1 MSMKILPVVPLKFQ
15 RTEQQKIKAGE
26 SKPTSNYALN
36 TISSACLGKDLLSFK
51 ARKFYDTIKENYY
64 KLGEGFR
71 PDKFQ
76 VEAGQYLN
84 NDKSVLVTAPTGT
97 GKTAIAHYA
106 VSKNM
111 NEGKKTFYTTPLK
124 ALSNQKYREFQGVW
138 GKDNVGILTGD
149 RKENPDAPILIMTT
163 EVFRNM
169 AMSRYFG
176 QKADLMDNLGT
187 VILDE
192 FHYLGDPSRGPVWE
206 ESVIFTP
213 KDVQTLALSAT
224 VGNPEKLTDWLNS
237 LQNKKSELV
246 YVPPE
251 NRHVPLEFKTFQT
264 NNLSIQKKMVDK
276 NPRSPEVK
284 AMMRGSF
291 QDNPEETDFKNMTSL
306 LKNKNQ
312 LPAIY
317 FVFSRKNSF
326 SLVEYLGKNGDDLT
340 SDDEKNEIRSIMG
353 KYKAQNFSSLD
364 TKALLRGYAVHNA
377 GILPNQKAMI
387 EELFQKKLVKVV
399 VATETLGA
407 GINMPAKTVVI
418 SQCTKPSDKAAIK
431 DNEQE
436 PFYKKFDK
444 KADTTRRN
452 EEPERKGHKR
462 ILTANE
468 FHQMAGR
475 AGRRGIDERG
485 YVYVMPSSIKGKQ
498 AFDTLISSPAE
509 PISSKLNP
517 DYAFLASVYDYAQ
530 KPEVLKE
537 ILDKSFYSFSL
548 GGNTSQIYSDA
559 MKKTDLMIKRGF
571 LKNYDDKFYE
581 PTDKGHL
588 LSVIKGYSQLP
599 LAEAVYNKY
608 FENLSPVALAS
619 VVGAMANPADSKE
632 TAYEVTEHNGK
643 TTSSKLENGVSEL
656 YFRMLNSIKD
666 NLSYVGDKKFGDF
679 KDMHEITEYL
689 NSIEVPDK
697 DLEEIAQKKAKY
709 NYNLNKLIKLTE
721 KYQSWSLQG
730 VAKSLKEGKTV
741 SVDAMNGCWK
751 KVQENMRKYQG
762 IERIDSRIEQLTK
775 KLNSLDIDDS
785 KKGKEKR
792 KFRLETQ
799 DLKYEIELLE
809 TIKYLDEHLPSE
821 MSKADK
827 FIKANN
833 LSATSALAKKYTD
846 LYDTASHLE
855 SLKVAA
861 TGCEQLEKYFESHDV
876 KEEDKINMSMAKDTL
891 DKIVNLSA
899 QIYSDSV
906 VSGLNVKPDGY
917 GKTSM
922 QLVYNFAQLNKIN
935 PDSMSNWHQVVGD
948 LGNINENF
956 DEGQFFRSVTQ
967 TIDLLSQIS
976 EMATEGKQLAQ
987 TQEDKK
993 YYSELKNNTTEAIK
1007 LLNKYPVVFN

>member
-1 MSMKILPVVPLKFQ
+1 MKILPVTPLKLQ
-15 RTEQQKIKAGE
+15 RTEQPKIKASE
-26 SKPTSNYALN
+26 NKQISNFGLN
-36 TISSACLGKDLLSFK
+36 TLPSGFLGKDLLSFK
-51 ARKFYDTIKENYY
+51 ARRFYDTVKENYY
-64 KLGEGFR
+64 KLGEGFH

-76 VEAGQYLN
+76 VEAGQHLN

-124 ALSNQKYREFQGVW
+124 ALSNQKYREFQEVW

-187 VILDE
+187 VIFDE
-192 FHYLGDPSRGPVWE
+192 FHYLGDYSRGPVWE

-264 NNLSIQKKMVDK
+264 NNLNIQKKMVDK
-276 NPRSPEVK
+276 NPRSLEVK
-284 AMMRGSF
+284 AMMRGAF
-291 QDNPEETDFKNMTSL
+291 QDNPEEIDFKNITSL

-312 LPAIY
+312 LPSIY

-326 SLVEYLGKNGDDLT
+326 SLVEYLGKKGEDLT
-340 SDDEKNEIRSIMG
+340 SDDEKSEIRSIME
-353 KYKAQNFSSLD
+353 KYQAKNFSSLD
-364 TKALLRGYAVHNA
+364 TKALLNGYAVHNA
-377 GILPNQKAMI
+377 GILPDQKAMI

-418 SQCTKPSDKAAIK
+418 SQCTKPADRESIK
-431 DNEQE
+431 TEEKE
-436 PFYKKFDK
+436 PFYKKFDRK
-444 KADTTRRN
+444 TDRTQRQ

-462 ILTANE
+462 VLTANE

-498 AFDTLISSPAE
+498 AFDTLISSPSE

-530 KPEVLKE
+530 KPEMLKE

-548 GGNTSQIYSDA
+548 GGDTSQIYSDA
-559 MKKTDLMIKRGF
+559 MKKTDLMVKRGF
-571 LKNYDDKFYE
+571 LKNYDDKFFE

-599 LAEAVYNKY
+599 LSEAVYNKY
-608 FENLSPVALAS
+608 FDKLTPVALAS
-619 VVGAMANPADSKE
+619 VVASMANPADSKE
-632 TAYEVTEHNGK
+632 TAYGVSENNGSAP
-643 TTSSKLENGVSEL
+643 TSKLENGVSEL
-656 YFRMLNSIKD
+656 YYRMLNSLKT

-689 NSIEVPDK
+689 NTIEEPEE

-709 NYNLNKLIKLTE
+709 NYNLDKLMKLTE
-721 KYQSWSLQG
+721 KYQSWSLQSI
-730 VAKSLKEGKTV
+730 AKSLKEGKTV

-762 IERIDSRIEQLTK
+762 AERIDSRIEQLTR
-775 KLNSLDIDDS
+775 KLSSLDMDS

-792 KFRLETQ
+792 KFRLEAQ

-846 LYDTASHLE
+846 LFDTASHLE
-855 SLKVAA
+855 ALKVAA

-876 KEEDKINMSMAKDTL
+876 KEEDKYNMSMVKDTM
-891 DKIVNLSA
+891 DKMVNLSA

-906 VSGLNVKPDGY
+906 ASGLQTKPDGY

-956 DEGQFFRSVTQ
+956 DEGQLFRSVTQ

-976 EMATEGKQLAQ
+976 EMATEGKQFAQ
-987 TQEDKK
+987 TQEDKQ
-993 YYSELKNNTTEAIK
+993 YYSELKNNTAEAIK